1 MRFNTCARGESNP
14 RLSRGRGLCYHYT
27 TSASRTL
34 LLIAVANPFR
44 EGSVRADSGL
54 MTSADNL
61 CICCLESG
69 ENTLFWNLT
78 LRRQQL
84 NLERGELQ
92 DATVSGGGEQ
102 GEGATE
108 VTEGNTGET
117 MQKGK
122 AKAPTHKQRR
132 PAPQD
137 QSSTCPTATG
147 RSTKALLR
155 V

>member
-1 MRFNTCARGESNP
+1 MQWRE
-14 RLSRGRGLCYHYT
+14 LSGTALE
-27 TSASRTL
+27 
-34 LLIAVANPFR
+34 R
-44 EGSVRADSGL
+44 EGSYRMPPFPAEG
-54 MTSADNL
+54 NK
-61 CICCLESG
+61 
-69 ENTLFWNLT
+69 
-78 LRRQQL
+78 
-84 NLERGELQ
+84 
-92 DATVSGGGEQ
+92 

-108 VTEGNTGET
+108 ETEGNTGEA

>member
-1 MRFNTCARGESNP
+1 MA
-14 RLSRGRGLCYHYT
+14 
-27 TSASRTL
+27 
-34 LLIAVANPFR
+34 
-44 EGSVRADSGL
+44 
-54 MTSADNL
+54 
-61 CICCLESG
+61 
-69 ENTLFWNLT
+69 
-78 LRRQQL
+78 
-84 NLERGELQ
+84 LERGELQ

-108 VTEGNTGET
+108 ATEGNTGEAK
-117 MQKGK
+117 QKGK